1 MERYAMG
8 EKAAFDELFRRYE
21 ARVYAYFL
29 RRTGS
34 PDRAQDL
41 YQDLFLRVH
50 RFRHSFEPGRR
61 FSSWFFRVA
70 SRVAIDEARRRSGCG
85 ALIPVERLEPAVP
98 AVAEAAAVSRDL
110 VRRAL
115 ARLSREQV
123 EVLIAAKVDGR
134 GYREIARQVGRSTSA
149 VKQIA
154 SRALRGLRA
163 AHAADA

>member
-1 MERYAMG
+1 MERYAQG
-8 EKAAFDELFRRYE
+8 DKAAFDELFQRYE
-21 ARVYAYFL
+21 RRVYAYFV

-41 YQDLFLRVH
+41 YQELFLRVH
-50 RFRHSFEPGRR
+50 RFRHTFEAGGR

-70 SRVAIDEARRRSGCG
+70 SRVAIDDARRRKGHG
-85 ALIPVERLEPAVP
+85 ALVPVERLDAEVP
-98 AVAEAAAVSRDL
+98 AAAEVAAVSRDL
-110 VRRAL
+110 VRCAL
-115 ARLSREQV
+115 ARLSAEQADI
-123 EVLIAAKVDGR
+123 LIAAKVDGR
-134 GYREIARQVGRSTSA
+134 GYREIARRVGRSTSA